1 MDSVQVQILT
11 GEGKIERL
19 YNFIRQFP
27 LDYPDY
33 FEWLQKCKRELEL
46 GYKKAFYVTNSNG
59 EIIGS
64 IIFQPHKKESSV
76 LEIKNLRIHPLHEH
90 RGLGSVLESSVELYA
105 KENDFQKIQ
114 CDVRQ
119 ENPVLF
125 FMQKRGYRVK
135 SKERLYG
142 ALEEIVLQK
151 DVLRHQLENQRPQV

>member
-11 GEGKIERL
+11 GEGNIERL

-64 IIFQPHKKESSV
+64 IIFQPHKK
-76 LEIKNLRIHPLHEH
+76 
-90 RGLGSVLESSVELYA
+90 
-105 KENDFQKIQ
+105 
-114 CDVRQ
+114 
-119 ENPVLF
+119 
-125 FMQKRGYRVK
+125 
-135 SKERLYG
+135 
-142 ALEEIVLQK
+142 
-151 DVLRHQLENQRPQV
+151 